1 MRRLTASAVACI
13 ATAAIL
19 SPVAIAS
26 PRIVGGGPIPITA
39 APWQALVHHTEPNNK
54 GGLDGYLCG
63 GSIIDATHIV
73 TAAHCVIPRG
83 GQDPTSGPVSAGSF
97 TVTVGT
103 AHVSDLFL
111 NPPGAGAD
119 PTAVTVGVASI
130 AKDPRYNGADFDDAV
145 VTVSSAIPLDGV
157 ARKAIPLGI
166 IAPATGAPL
175 TVSGW
180 GETSPSN
187 GQPSND
193 LRATTVNAVDFAPCN
208 AAYSGDYTA
217 ASVICAIAPGND
229 SCFGDSGG
237 PLVDSAGHLVGI
249 TSSGPADHCADVNQP
264 GVYTNVTDCRV
275 RSFITTQI
283 NGPGPQVCAPPGLSG
298 NAGPPG
304 QVLTCAPGTWSG
316 TPTFSFAFVDA
327 SSGAVLQAGPST
339 TYTLALSDIGR
350 TIVCRVSAT
359 DPSGTQTA
367 QTAAAGPIVPPPDTA
382 APTAHFEDAV
392 CTKTQC
398 ILHITVSD
406 PEYSSGIRS
415 VKVTRRT
422 TVSKRCVVHGR
433 RKTCHKNTYATLT
446 TRRLADG
453 RFKVTASHLPKAVTR
468 FSARATDNKGN
479 VQRHA
484 TFVSR
489 HTPPL

>member
-1 MRRLTASAVACI
+1 MRRLFACAVATV
-13 ATAAIL
+13 AAAAIL
-19 SPVAIAS
+19 SPAVAGAS

-39 APWQALVHHTEPNNK
+39 APWQALVHHTETIR
-54 GGLDGYLCG
+54 GQLTGFLCG
-63 GSIIDATHIV
+63 GSIIDATHVV
-73 TAAHCVIPRG
+73 TAAHCVLPRD
-83 GQDPTSGPVSAGSF
+83 GQDPTAAPVATSSF

-103 AHVSDLFL
+103 AHVSDLFS
-111 NPPGAGAD
+111 NPRGAGAD
-119 PTAVTVGVASI
+119 ATAVTVGVASI
-130 AKDPRYNGADFDDAV
+130 AKDPRYNGDDFDTAV
-145 VTVSSAIPLDGV
+145 VTLSSAIPLDGV

-166 IAPATGAPL
+166 STPATGAPL

-180 GETSPSN
+180 GDTTSS

-193 LRATTVNAVDFAPCN
+193 LRATTVNAVDFATCN
-208 AAYSGDYTA
+208 AAYSGVYTA
-217 ASVICAIAPGND
+217 ASVICAIAPGSD

-237 PLVDSAGHLVGI
+237 PLVDAGGNLVGI
-249 TSSGPADHCADVNQP
+249 VSSGPIDHCADVNQP

-275 RSFITTQI
+275 RAFITSQI
-283 NGPGPQVCAPPGLSG
+283 NGPGPQVCGPPGLSG

-304 QVLTCAPGTWSG
+304 QVLTCSPGTWSG
-316 TPTFSFAFVDA
+316 SPTFSFAFVDQA
-327 SSGAVLQAGPST
+327 SGTILQSGPST
-339 TYTLALSDIGR
+339 AYTLALSDIGR
-350 TIVCRVSAT
+350 HIVCRVTAT
-359 DPSGTQTA
+359 DSTGSQSALSPA
-367 QTAAAGPIVPPPDTA
+367 VGPIAPPPDTA

-392 CTKTQC
+392 CTRTQC

-422 TVSKRCVVHGR
+422 TVSKRCVVRGR

-479 VQRHA
+479 VQRNA
-484 TFVSR
+484 TFVRR